1 MQRGCQPVNDS
12 LRRIAPVRTVDIL
25 LTVALVCV
33 IFGAGCGHIFGAVGS
48 TNPGACSVPR
58 MDEHFDGPLPP
69 NAYEPQPPLEGCAQ
83 SGYDV
88 IVVLGCPTNRDG
100 TPSACQ
106 KRRIS
111 LALELRALGF
121 AAPVLVSGGAAKT
134 EHVEAEAMAGLLRE
148 SGVPEDQIVQEP
160 RALHTDENIALASAA
175 MRARGWVTAL
185 VVSDDA
191 GLQRVL
197 VVLVAIDVDV
207 EVPNG
212 DVPDA
217 GADNANDVGVL
228 VGGLDEFGAGPPA
241 GQQDV
246 TAIDGDA
253 AERAGNATDVV
264 GSLGQE
270 DRSADGRQRADGGVD
285 LVLIANAVAEK
296 IGVRL

>member
-191 GLQRVL
+191 GHFLFAALCDANCCVREGRMTLFGKRLPGDILPVTLGHYVLYPSAPRVSPEECA
-197 VVLVAIDVDV
+197 AI
-207 EVPNG
+207 
-212 DVPDA
+212 
-217 GADNANDVGVL
+217 
-228 VGGLDEFGAGPPA
+228 
-241 GQQDV
+241 
-246 TAIDGDA
+246 
-253 AERAGNATDVV
+253 
-264 GSLGQE
+264 GSPTKGMCALLPTR
-270 DRSADGRQRADGGVD
+270 RSCSH
-285 LVLIANAVAEK
+285 
-296 IGVRL
+296 